1 MARRSG
7 IRCPAKKRSS
17 CTVALT
23 GSSGSR
29 CVHSPDRQRTAGDMR
44 SPPSLSPSAGTGG
57 GTCGRCFP
65 LRKGGSPP
73 GGRACRDHVPRTRR
87 TEAAPRSATRGT
99 SERERLPAPRADC
112 SLAVVVLP
120 ARRSIRG
127 EIEPRRSQ
135 VCSTPPHRFA
145 LCTRGNGFG
154 EVSVVWPRL
163 GSMTSTATT
172 PRDLRDLGP
181 GDALAYVAG
190 CRRDADLEEA
200 HLLAGVV
207 HWVDLHPVT
216 DRCPAA
222 SPRSRTRFL
231 VDGDEGLV
239 EPPLGGPGTPGVAEF
254 AVEELAAALGVS
266 YSTGLQLAVEA
277 VELCYRLPR
286 LWALVQAGALQ
297 AWKARQV
304 ARATAGLSAAAV
316 AFVDRQVAVTGR
328 SNKVPPVGSVVHE
341 ARLQCDPDQAA
352 AVEQAALD
360 ARGVWLDHRESTAT
374 TQVSARLDTLDA
386 LDLDNAVTDLATT
399 MGTLGDD
406 RPLDVRRATAL
417 GLLANPQRAL
427 DLFRRQAPTLTLPG
441 TNPVS
446 GTGDPTGACTGA
458 ATGASTGA
466 SAGQD
471 AAGGSTAVITDTT
484 AR

>member
-1 MARRSG
+1 
-7 IRCPAKKRSS
+7 
-17 CTVALT
+17 
-23 GSSGSR
+23 
-29 CVHSPDRQRTAGDMR
+29 
-44 SPPSLSPSAGTGG
+44 
-57 GTCGRCFP
+57 
-65 LRKGGSPP
+65 
-73 GGRACRDHVPRTRR
+73 
-87 TEAAPRSATRGT
+87 
-99 SERERLPAPRADC
+99 
-112 SLAVVVLP
+112 
-120 ARRSIRG
+120 
-127 EIEPRRSQ
+127 
-135 VCSTPPHRFA
+135 
-145 LCTRGNGFG
+145 
-154 EVSVVWPRL
+154 
-163 GSMTSTATT
+163 MTSTATT
-172 PRDLRDLGP
+172 ALELRDLGP

-216 DRCPAA
+216 DQCPAA
-222 SPRSRTRFL
+222 TPRSATRFL
-231 VDGDEGLV
+231 VDGDDGLV

-254 AVEELAAALGVS
+254 AVEELAATLGVS
-266 YSTGLQLAVEA
+266 YPTGLQLAIET

-304 ARATAGLSAAAV
+304 ARATTGLSPAAV

-328 SNKVPPVGSVVHE
+328 HNRIPALGAVVHE

-374 TQVSARLDTLDA
+374 TQLNARLDTLDA

-399 MGTLGDD
+399 LGTLGDD

-427 DLFRRQAPTLTLPG
+427 DLFAHRTPTLPG
-441 TNPVS
+441 S
-446 GTGDPTGACTGA
+446 MPTGADPAGA
-458 ATGASTGA
+458 ASQGAPTGR
-466 SAGQD
+466 D
-471 AAGGSTAVITDTT
+471 AATVDAVPAAEENGHASGRTAVGTGCPGALNGSRAVLYLHINAADLATT
-484 AR
+484 VSSSGIGCAGGGTVEKLGSATLGLLRDWLQRTRGVTVRPVLDMHTTT

>member
-1 MARRSG
+1 MAS
-7 IRCPAKKRSS
+7 
-17 CTVALT
+17 TTTT
-23 GSSGSR
+23 G
-29 CVHSPDRQRTAGDMR
+29 
-44 SPPSLSPSAGTGG
+44 
-57 GTCGRCFP
+57 
-65 LRKGGSPP
+65 
-73 GGRACRDHVPRTRR
+73 
-87 TEAAPRSATRGT
+87 
-99 SERERLPAPRADC
+99 
-112 SLAVVVLP
+112 AVDV
-120 ARRSIRG
+120 
-127 EIEPRRSQ
+127 
-135 VCSTPPHRFA
+135 
-145 LCTRGNGFG
+145 
-154 EVSVVWPRL
+154 
-163 GSMTSTATT
+163 
-172 PRDLRDLGP
+172 RDLGP
-181 GDALAYVAG
+181 GQALAYVAG
-190 CRRDADLEEA
+190 CRRDADREEA

-207 HWVDLHPVT
+207 HFIDLHPVT
-216 DRCPAA
+216 DQSPAA
-222 SPRSRTRFL
+222 TPRSRPAFL
-231 VDGDEGLV
+231 ADANDGQGLA
-239 EPPLGGPGTPGVAEF
+239 EPPLGGPGTPGVAEY
-254 AVEELAAALGVS
+254 AVEELAATLGVS
-266 YSTGLQLAVEA
+266 YPTGLQLAIEA

-286 LWALVQAGALQ
+286 LWALVQQGLLQ

-304 ARATAGLSAAAV
+304 ARATTGLSPAAV
-316 AFVDRQVAVTGR
+316 AFVDAHVAVTGR
-328 SNKVPPVGSVVHE
+328 HNKIPAPGAVVHE

-352 AVEQAALD
+352 GVEQAALD

-374 TQVSARLDTLDA
+374 TQLNARLDTLDA